1 MGTKTLPLTPQV
13 KQQILDLVKLYAT
26 GADTLRCLALATVD
40 YPVPPS
46 KMKLDKPETFVEYEV
61 SLSISKWQNSKNCW
75 ILLHLVMFLV
85 CSLGN
90 LWIWF
95 AYNGCC
101 IVCYLQSNMT
111 LVGVVGML
119 DPPRPEVREAIQRC
133 YDAGIRVIVITGDNK
148 VNILKTSNQIC
159 CTLMSLSSGGW
170 LVLSQI
176 YLFIYHTS
184 PELVTINYK
193 DWWTMKT
200 KTNKQKTKN
209 CPGDHDSKN

>member
-90 LWIWF
+90 L
-95 AYNGCC
+95 
-101 IVCYLQSNMT
+101 
-111 LVGVVGML
+111 
-119 DPPRPEVREAIQRC
+119 
-133 YDAGIRVIVITGDNK
+133 
-148 VNILKTSNQIC
+148 
-159 CTLMSLSSGGW
+159 
-170 LVLSQI
+170 
-176 YLFIYHTS
+176 
-184 PELVTINYK
+184 
-193 DWWTMKT
+193 
-200 KTNKQKTKN
+200 
-209 CPGDHDSKN
+209 